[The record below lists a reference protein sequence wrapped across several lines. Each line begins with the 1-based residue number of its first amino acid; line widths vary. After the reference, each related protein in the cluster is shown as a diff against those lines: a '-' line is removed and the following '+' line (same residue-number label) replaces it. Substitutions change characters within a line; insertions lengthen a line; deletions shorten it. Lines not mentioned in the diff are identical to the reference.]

1 MFAQLQKSEIRSQES
16 GIRNQESGGR
26 RQEAGGSEA
35 GIRRQY
41 PLGGEKIEVRS
52 AL

>member
-26 RQEAGGSEA
+26 RQEAG
-35 GIRRQY
+35 IRRQY